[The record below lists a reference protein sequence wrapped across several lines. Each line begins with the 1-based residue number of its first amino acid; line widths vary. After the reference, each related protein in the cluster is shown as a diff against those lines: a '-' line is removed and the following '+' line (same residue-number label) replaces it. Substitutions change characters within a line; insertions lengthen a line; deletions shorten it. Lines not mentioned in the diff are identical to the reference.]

1 VLGHPEVSV
10 GIIPGGG
17 GTQRLPRLVG
27 RGRALEVILGCR
39 DIDAET
45 AAAWG
50 YVDRALP
57 ANELRR
63 FVDKLAKRIASCPL
77 TAIAAAK
84 RAVDVALDEQTDL
97 TTGLRIEDQLMREA
111 LAHPVARERLQ
122 SIIDAGAQTREFERG
137 EIRP

>member
-1 VLGHPEVSV
+1 VAV

-45 AAAWG
+45 AEAWG
-50 YVDRALP
+50 YVNRALP
-57 ANELRR
+57 ADELRR
-63 FVDKLAKRIASCPL
+63 FVDKLATRIASCPL

-84 RAVDVALDEQTDL
+84 RAVDVALDSQTDL

-111 LAHPVARERLQ
+111 LAQPVARQRLEA
-122 SIIDAGAQTREFERG
+122 ILDAGAQTREFELG
-137 EIRP
+137 EIRISRE